1 MTCSDDD
8 SLPWNCIETV
18 VLIHTVCFMHG
29 PWTKGSIPEL
39 ETRDCVQ
46 SSCTTYRSVVRVH
59 VQKIQFILRGGD
71 RKRGTEEVS
80 LKFLGE
86 SDDPGRFVRPI
97 GFFKKKLAVG
107 GGEF

>member
-1 MTCSDDD
+1 
-8 SLPWNCIETV
+8 
-18 VLIHTVCFMHG
+18 
-29 PWTKGSIPEL
+29 
-39 ETRDCVQ
+39 
-46 SSCTTYRSVVRVH
+46 

-97 GFFKKKLAVG
+97 GFFFKKKLPVG